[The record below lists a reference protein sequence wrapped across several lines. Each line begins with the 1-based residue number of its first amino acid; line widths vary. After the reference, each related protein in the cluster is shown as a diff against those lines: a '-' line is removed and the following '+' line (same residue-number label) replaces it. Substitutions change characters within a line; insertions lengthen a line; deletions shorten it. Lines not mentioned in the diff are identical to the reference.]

1 MRKGKGVAW
10 TAVSFDPGEDGEND
24 TDELDD
30 EYPPFDQGMMRIGLM
45 DGEQQGEQQGEGDKV
60 DGEVGSIEDEQHD
73 EGNTDYRE
81 HHDRRFGSHALPQI
95 NGKAGECVN
104 E

>member
-30 EYPPFDQGMMRIGLM
+30 EYPPFDKGMMSIGLM
-45 DGEQQGEQQGEGDKV
+45 DGEQ
-60 DGEVGSIEDEQHD
+60 
-73 EGNTDYRE
+73 
-81 HHDRRFGSHALPQI
+81 
-95 NGKAGECVN
+95 
-104 E
+104 